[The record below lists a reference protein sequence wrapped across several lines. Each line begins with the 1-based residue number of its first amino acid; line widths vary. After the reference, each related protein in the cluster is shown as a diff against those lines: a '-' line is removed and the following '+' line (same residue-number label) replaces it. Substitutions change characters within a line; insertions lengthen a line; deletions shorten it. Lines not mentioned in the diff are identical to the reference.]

1 MKDNIINW
9 LGTMTC
15 FYFINKDS
23 IYQQLYICG
32 LLVFRVPE
40 LLVQEQP
47 CSTSAGTD
55 CIITRMLTA
64 TAAWL
69 ACVCI

>member
-1 MKDNIINW
+1 
-9 LGTMTC
+9 MTC

-40 LLVQEQP
+40 LFAQERP
-47 CSTSAGTD
+47 CSTSSGTD
-55 CIITRMLTA
+55 CIITTMLTA
-64 TAAWL
+64 TAVRL
-69 ACVCI
+69 TCVCI